1 MAYESNAYA
10 LKITLVA
17 GADLSSAQYKFVKL
31 DSNGAAVV
39 CSAVTDVPVGVLQNN
54 PPSGSEAEV
63 LVIGGTKILAGG
75 TCEIGATIGTTTA
88 GKAATYAA
96 GTDTTKYIVGTVL
109 VATAGDGQIG
119 TALINCAAPSRAA

>member
-39 CSAVTDVPVGVLQNN
+39 CSAVTDVPVGVLQNMI
-54 PPSGSEAEV
+54 PEAQCLLFQIFDLAFGDV
-63 LVIGGTKILAGG
+63 QILFIAGML
-75 TCEIGATIGTTTA
+75 IQ
-88 GKAATYAA
+88 
-96 GTDTTKYIVGTVL
+96 
-109 VATAGDGQIG
+109 GDQ
-119 TALINCAAPSRAA
+119 AVPH